1 MKTTQILIAGFGGQG
16 ILFAGKFLAYKGLL
30 EDLQVS
36 WLPSYGP
43 EMRGGTAN
51 CTIKVNKPIIGIGA
65 PAGVYIRWVG
75 EVFDTDVYVT
85 EDSDVGNAIGAIT
98 SSVSESVSFLLRP
111 ELAGEEDCKFEA
123 FSKLGNFKYE
133 NLQEALAESER
144 LGRESVIAAV
154 ESSGAEDVTVSVDR
168 DERKYAIG
176 AGESSVLMEIRLTVT
191 AAGKPRQFTSS
202 K

>member
-1 MKTTQILIAGFGGQG
+1 MSEIEEGVRTGSAVESEDFMPNSEIKEGEDQIHIRNLSKT
-16 ILFAGKFLAYKGLL
+16 
-30 EDLQVS
+30 
-36 WLPSYGP
+36 
-43 EMRGGTAN
+43 
-51 CTIKVNKPIIGIGA
+51 
-65 PAGVYIRWVG
+65 
-75 EVFDTDVYVT
+75 YVT

-111 ELAGEEDCKFEA
+111 ELAGEKDCKFEV

-133 NLQEALAESER
+133 NLEEALAESER
-144 LGRESVIAAV
+144 LGREEVIAAV

-168 DERKYAIG
+168 DDHMYAIG